1 MPSYTQPPYL
11 LEDVRVEYC
20 HRTAPDPGILAC
32 EAPAVYRPRHAE
44 ATVFYQTFEQHFEK
58 YVAAY
63 EERFE
68 PRSGPLRHVCRRRSC
83 SSSRAAGSR
92 EVLPAFV
99 ALRARANTW
108 SRSSCRTRNFCGS
121 CQAKR
126 AALFAEKLATDILPP
141 V

>member
-11 LEDVRVEYC
+11 LEEVRVEYC
-20 HRTAPDPGILAC
+20 TEPDPGILAR

-68 PRSGPLRHVCRRRSC
+68 PRSGPLRHVSAGGG
-83 SSSRAAGSR
+83 RAVPRVRPAPGRFCPPS
-92 EVLPAFV
+92 LPFV
-99 ALRARANTW
+99 PE
-108 SRSSCRTRNFCGS
+108 RTPGGFFTNS
-121 CQAKR
+121 
-126 AALFAEKLATDILPP
+126 
-141 V
+141 